1 MERFGRSW
9 ELIKACFGVLHDD
22 KELLLFPVLSGL
34 SALMVLATFAL
45 PMLFARV
52 FEHGFMP
59 FNLVIG
65 FLFYLCQYAVIFFFN
80 SALVGA
86 ALIRLR
92 GGSPTFSDGMAI
104 ARQNI
109 GPILGYAAIAATVGV
124 LLKTRRRRS
133 GLLGNMLRSVAGMA
147 WTLSTFLVVP
157 VLVSQKLGPI
167 DAIKESA
174 SLLKKTWG
182 ENLIGTAGLWLGFG
196 IVSFVYLLASVALVF
211 GASTLSTG
219 FAIALAIVLATGLL
233 LIGIVKS
240 AISAIYTAV
249 LYRYAADGQA
259 PAGFDAQQ
267 LELAFGRK

>member
-9 ELIKACFGVLHDD
+9 DLVKACFGVLRDD
-22 KELLLFPVLSGL
+22 KELLLFPILSGI
-34 SALMVLATFAL
+34 AAITVLATFAL
-45 PMLFARV
+45 PLLFARV
-52 FEHGFMP
+52 FDHGFMP
-59 FNLVIG
+59 FNLIVG

-92 GGSPTFSDGMAI
+92 GGSPTFSDGIAV
-104 ARQNI
+104 ARQHI
-109 GPILGYAAIAATVGV
+109 GPILGYAAIAATVGM
-124 LLKTRRRRS
+124 LLKMKGKRS
-133 GLLGNMLRSVAGMA
+133 GFIADTVRSVAGMA

-174 SLLKKTWG
+174 TLLKKTWG
-182 ENLIGTAGLWLGFG
+182 ENIIGTAGLWLGFG
-196 IVSFVYLLASVALVF
+196 IISFLYVLASLAAVF
-211 GASTLSTG
+211 AASSVSTA
-219 FAIALAIVLATGLL
+219 FAIALAVVLAIGLL

-259 PAGFDAQQ
+259 PEGFDAQQ